1 MKLSTGGYKLLEALE
16 GKKNKLYYCSAGK
29 PTIGIGCVVDP
40 SKYRDVI
47 LTDKEVYDLLDAMLK
62 KYEICVNEKVKVP
75 LTQNQ
80 YDSLV
85 CFCFNIGVNGFSNST
100 ALRRLNQKDYTGCS
114 EAMSWWKWATHPDGT
129 RHPDLVSRRAQ
140 EIELFN
146 SI

>member
-1 MKLSTGGYKLLEALE
+1 MKLSTGGYKLLEVLE
-16 GKKNKLYYCSAGK
+16 GKKKTLYKCKAGK

-40 SKYRDVI
+40 AKYKDVV
-47 LTDKEVYDLLDAMLK
+47 LTDKEIYELLDAMLK
-62 KYEICVNEKVKVP
+62 KYEVCVNENVEVP

-80 YDSLV
+80 YDALV

-100 ALRRLNQKDYTGCS
+100 ALHRLNQKDYTGCA

-140 EIELFN
+140 EIELFKKV
-146 SI
+146 